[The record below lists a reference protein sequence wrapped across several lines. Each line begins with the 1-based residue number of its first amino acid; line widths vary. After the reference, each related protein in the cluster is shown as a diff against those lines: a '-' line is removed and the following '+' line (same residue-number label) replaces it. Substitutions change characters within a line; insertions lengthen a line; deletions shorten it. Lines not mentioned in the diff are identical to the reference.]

1 MRAHSLITLTVAA
14 PTYLQDN
21 VSISADNTEQL
32 TVIDWLSVAM
42 SPLGDV
48 IFCSGRGRCLM
59 NKSFLHGRRPWAENA
74 YGYQHDTR
82 SIRHLQP
89 HHIFR
94 VYTRSL
100 CVSLGLSPL
109 SASSWLPVS
118 VCSLFSSMFSEGR

>member
-74 YGYQHDTR
+74 YG
-82 SIRHLQP
+82 
-89 HHIFR
+89 
-94 VYTRSL
+94 
-100 CVSLGLSPL
+100 
-109 SASSWLPVS
+109 
-118 VCSLFSSMFSEGR
+118 